1 MLWSF
6 DIFSGPSHKRN
17 ANGSASNSIRSRC
30 LLVLNPLEVAAA
42 RTASTQKTSACAST
56 LRVHVFK
63 RASCLCSPL
72 CAMPAPDLATS
83 VMASALERLVPVI
96 GCSKLASSDGKDAEG
111 AECGTAGGTPQQDG
125 AIIYLVGVGGPL
137 GEVRV
142 KPGGIERI
150 FEEVCR
156 VAARGLGWLQADI
169 CLLWESQPLSFSL
182 FAQLVTSSSMSSCVI
197 TAVVKPGSKPVA
209 KAFRAWTTLRAA
221 TPSSM
226 PASRR
231 RREGDPGRALTNI
244 LRWDYDEGFVE
255 LSALAKRYRRLGEHS
270 LEALKA
276 TVRES
281 HHRGG
286 PASWWRLGRGPS
298 GWL

>member
-83 VMASALERLVPVI
+83 VMASALERLEPVI

-156 VAARGLGWLQADI
+156 VAARGLGSLQADI
-169 CLLWESQPLSFSL
+169 CMLWESHGKPTSELLSF
-182 FAQLVTSSSMSSCVI
+182 
-197 TAVVKPGSKPVA
+197 
-209 KAFRAWTTLRAA
+209 RAA
-221 TPSSM
+221 C
-226 PASRR
+226 
-231 RREGDPGRALTNI
+231 DV
-244 LRWDYDEGFVE
+244 F
-255 LSALAKRYRRLGEHS
+255 
-270 LEALKA
+270 
-276 TVRES
+276 
-281 HHRGG
+281 
-286 PASWWRLGRGPS
+286 
-298 GWL
+298 